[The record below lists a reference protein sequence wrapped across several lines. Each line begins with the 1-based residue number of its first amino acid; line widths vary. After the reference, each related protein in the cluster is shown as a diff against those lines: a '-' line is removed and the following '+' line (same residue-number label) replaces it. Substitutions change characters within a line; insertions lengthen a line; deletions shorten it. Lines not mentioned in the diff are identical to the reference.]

1 MCVFVLQTTVI
12 YDKANSKPPVYVY
25 RRYEAALG
33 MCVSSPHGS
42 LLLELVA
49 VAKYLADTK
58 FEITFLTPLLYMT

>member
-1 MCVFVLQTTVI
+1 VC
-12 YDKANSKPPVYVY
+12 
-25 RRYEAALG
+25 RRFEAAWR
-33 MCVSSPHGS
+33 MSVSSPHGS